1 MGENFD
7 LNSIVREN
15 VKKLKPY
22 STARDE
28 FKGKASVW
36 LDANENAFGSP
47 INHHYHRYP
56 DPKQWKLKDRITQIK
71 GVPSQNIILGNGSD
85 ELIDLLF
92 RAFCNPGKDNAII
105 LPPTYGMYEVC
116 AQINDVEIRKVPLTQ
131 GFQMDLDSLAET
143 IDEHTKLIFIC
154 SPNNPTGNSIFRED
168 VETLLANFKGI
179 VVVDEAYINYA
190 HQKTFIQELTE
201 YGNLLVLQTF
211 SKAWGMAALRLGMG
225 FASEEIIEVL
235 NKIKPPYNI
244 NQATQDLALEALDN
258 VNQIN
263 QWIQQTVQERK
274 VLETNLSKL
283 SFVEKIY
290 PSDANFILVKMKNAH
305 EIYQNLCDQGIVVRD
320 RSQVEHI
327 EDCLR
332 ITVGNPKENAELIQ
346 VLTSI
351 VL

>member
-47 INHHYHRYP
+47 IHHHYHRYP